1 METPPVESDDV
12 LGPRSPWNKIVAWY
26 HYDFKY
32 EITRKK
38 EMLLLWFVSRLPREV
53 AYRACIRV
61 GADATTG
68 AYSSQI
74 VPELTFFEA
83 IERWHKR
90 DGGDWTNR
98 KFKNKKSD
106 SDLYIDQP
114 ILTVEYDPAHD
125 LAEALRL
132 TVEYVGNDMLPAR
145 EGWSW
150 YDALNRYNP
159 DMVRPFVEK
168 PIHFAPNSSRW
179 TPPDSDIYE
188 TDIPQSPKKE

>member
-12 LGPRSPWNKIVAWY
+12 LEHRTIWNKIVAWY
-26 HYDFKY
+26 RWDFKY
-32 EITRKK
+32 EINRKK
-38 EMLLLWFVSRLPREV
+38 ERILLWFVSRLPREV

-61 GADATTG
+61 GVDATTG
-68 AYSSQI
+68 AYSKQI
-74 VPELTFFEA
+74 VPELYFTDA
-83 IERWHKR
+83 LQRWSKR

-98 KFKNKKSD
+98 KLKNKKFD

-132 TVEYVGNDMLPAR
+132 TVEYVGNDTLPAQ

-159 DMVRPFVEK
+159 DMVRPFVDK
-168 PIHFAPNSSRW
+168 PLHFAHNSKRW
-179 TPPDSDIYE
+179 LPPATKILPPE
-188 TDIPQSPKKE
+188 IPQSPKKE